1 MLFYLFFNEIT
12 RNGTKMT
19 PGDAKSE
26 KMAPQG
32 EQKGAKGR
40 QKGANWSQK

>member
-1 MLFYLFFNEIT
+1 MLFNFIFNEIR

-32 EQKGAKGR
+32 ERKGARGC